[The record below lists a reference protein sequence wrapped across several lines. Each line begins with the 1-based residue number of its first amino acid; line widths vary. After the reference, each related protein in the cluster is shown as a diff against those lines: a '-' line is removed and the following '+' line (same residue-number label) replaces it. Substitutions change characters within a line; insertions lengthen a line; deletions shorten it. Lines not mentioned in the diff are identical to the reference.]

1 MYLCGVE
8 FLIISLTFK
17 TKSIMEKKDP
27 IEEARRYVANA
38 EEVIKKADYDPET
51 KSYTDSKYV
60 KTAGNI
66 LWNGCLVALEAV
78 FHVRKGKGRPSIDKY
93 REVIAKR
100 DGRLLRIVNNGY
112 DVAHLSMGYDGVKN
126 KKVCD
131 TGFEVANDIIDKC
144 AKMYTEP
151 VCA

>member
-1 MYLCGVE
+1 
-8 FLIISLTFK
+8 
-17 TKSIMEKKDP
+17 MEKKDP

-66 LWNGCLVALEAV
+66 LWNGCLVALEAA

-93 REVIAKR
+93 REVVAKR

-112 DVAHLSMGYDGVKN
+112 DVAHLYMGYDGTLD
-126 KKVCD
+126 KKICD
-131 TGFEVANDIIDKC
+131 RGFELANEIISHCASLMPKVAC
-144 AKMYTEP
+144 A
-151 VCA
+151 

>member
-1 MYLCGVE
+1 
-8 FLIISLTFK
+8 
-17 TKSIMEKKDP
+17 MEKKDP

-66 LWNGCLVALEAV
+66 LWNGCLVALEAA

-100 DGRLLRIVNNGY
+100 DGKLLRLVNNGY
-112 DVAHLSMGYDGVKN
+112 DVTHLYMGYDGTLD
-126 KKVCD
+126 KKICD
-131 TGFEVANDIIDKC
+131 RGFELANEIISHCASLMPKVAC
-144 AKMYTEP
+144 A
-151 VCA
+151 